1 MEMLLLI
8 LLHKVSSL
16 MKFLPIRYTFPLLS
30 ILLTFPVSSQ
40 VIERNNTN
48 SGTSRVFTYSIQS
61 TYGTQ
66 TSANASPNLKV
77 ETEAVL
83 NLQRGSYITNK
94 AGDIGGTTSAVFT
107 ASPGGTNV
115 QLTGI
120 SADNLFLIDSGSRFR
135 TALSTTT
142 PDGQPSIGQASATAT
157 HTMTLTVSDTQTSFY
172 NTLRQNFEGAQ

>member
-1 MEMLLLI
+1 MPSTSLWSFVALLLNI
-8 LLHKVSSL
+8 LPLVSL
-16 MKFLPIRYTFPLLS
+16 A
-30 ILLTFPVSSQ
+30 Q
-40 VIERNNTN
+40 VIEKSSTN
-48 SGTSRVFTYSIQS
+48 AGSSRTFTYSIQS

-94 AGDIGGTTSAVFT
+94 AGDIGGTTSAVFS

-120 SADNLFLIDSGSRFR
+120 TADNLFLIDSGTRFR
-135 TALSTTT
+135 TALTTTT

-157 HTMTLTVSDTQTSFY
+157 HSMTLTVADTQSSFY
-172 NTLRQNFEGAQ
+172 NTLRQNFEGAR